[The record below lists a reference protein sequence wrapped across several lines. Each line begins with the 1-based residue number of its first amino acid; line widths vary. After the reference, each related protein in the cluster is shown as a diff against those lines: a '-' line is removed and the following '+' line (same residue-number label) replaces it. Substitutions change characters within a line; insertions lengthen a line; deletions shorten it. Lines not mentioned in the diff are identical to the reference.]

1 MIKRLPN
8 AVNKI
13 KMANATPF
21 IKSPTRHSSF
31 KLARV
36 ADSSVDNIMEEA
48 VASNGAMKVRK
59 NSSVFTTLD
68 QIEPNASIRLFS
80 MQCVAV
86 LLHLSNDQ
94 SLT

>member
-1 MIKRLPN
+1 
-8 AVNKI
+8 
-13 KMANATPF
+13 MANATPF

-48 VASNGAMKVRK
+48 VVSNGAMKVRK

-68 QIEPNASIRLFS
+68 QIEPNT
-80 MQCVAV
+80 AV
-86 LLHLSNDQ
+86 LYGMRGSSAS
-94 SLT
+94 SLK

>member
-1 MIKRLPN
+1 
-8 AVNKI
+8 
-13 KMANATPF
+13 MANATPF

-48 VASNGAMKVRK
+48 VVSNGAMKVRK

-68 QIEPNASIRLFS
+68 QIEPDASIQLFSNS

-86 LLHLSNDQ
+86 LLRVSNDQ
-94 SLT
+94 SVT

>member
-31 KLARV
+31 KLALV
-36 ADSSVDNIMEEA
+36 ADSSVDDIVEEA
-48 VASNGAMKVRK
+48 VLYNGAMKVRK
-59 NSSVFTTLD
+59 NGSLLPSWIKSNPT
-68 QIEPNASIRLFS
+68 QA
-80 MQCVAV
+80 AV
-86 LLHLSNDQ
+86 LYAMRFSSASPLK
-94 SLT
+94 